1 MALVTFTK
9 NPDVA
14 SSIVSVT
21 KVSSAF
27 AVGQTKNPD
36 KALLVYARS
45 KNSTSITSIGKNIL
59 S

>member
-1 MALVTFTK
+1 MALVAFTK

-14 SSIVSVT
+14 SFIVSVT
-21 KVSSAF
+21 KASPD

-45 KNSTSITSIGKNIL
+45 KNSTNITSIGKNIL

>member
-1 MALVTFTK
+1 MALVAFTK

-21 KVSSAF
+21 KVSPA